1 MLESYFTECKFDMG
15 QSGSTANAKYEF
27 NAASYKLL
35 FWERFFFVCLWKD
48 HNKFSRAT
56 RDHKFKVF
64 WLNFSL
70 DFFKRSLETKP

>member
-35 FWERFFFVCLWKD
+35 F
-48 HNKFSRAT
+48 
-56 RDHKFKVF
+56 
-64 WLNFSL
+64 
-70 DFFKRSLETKP
+70 